1 MAGGSIEDHTGDKTD
16 PIYPFELA
24 VARIRAACEA
34 RDALKTDFVLTA
46 RCENFLWGRP
56 DLRDTIRWL
65 QAFKPVGADVLYAPG
80 LRDIETIKMVCRNV
94 TKPVNV
100 VMGMPGPTFDLA
112 QLAEAGVKRV
122 SVGSALA
129 RLALGAFIAGAQ
141 EMIKDGC
148 FHFADRNMGFAKIE
162 RHFKT

>member
-1 MAGGSIEDHTGDKTD
+1 M
-16 PIYPFELA
+16 
-24 VARIRAACEA
+24 
-34 RDALKTDFVLTA
+34 
-46 RCENFLWGRP
+46 
-56 DLRDTIRWL
+56 RDTIRRL
-65 QAFKPVGADVLYAPG
+65 QAFKAVGADVLYAPG

-129 RLALGAFIAGAQ
+129 LGAFITGAQ

-148 FHFADRNMGFAKIE
+148 FHSADRTMGFAKIE

>member
-1 MAGGSIEDHTGDKTD
+1 M
-16 PIYPFELA
+16 
-24 VARIRAACEA
+24 
-34 RDALKTDFVLTA
+34 LTA
-46 RCENFLWGRP
+46 RCENFLWDRP
-56 DLRDTIRWL
+56 DLRDTIRRL
-65 QAFKPVGADVLYAPG
+65 QAFKAVGADVLYAPG

-148 FHFADRNMGFAKIE
+148 FHFTDRTMGFAKIE